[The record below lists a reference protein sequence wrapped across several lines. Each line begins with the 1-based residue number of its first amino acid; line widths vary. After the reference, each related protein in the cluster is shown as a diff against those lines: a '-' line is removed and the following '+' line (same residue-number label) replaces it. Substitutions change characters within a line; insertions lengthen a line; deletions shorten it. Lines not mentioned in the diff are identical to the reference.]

1 LLAELV
7 RSEDFGEEEEH
18 NSDEGRGFG
27 VFGYVAF
34 ADSYLEANA
43 GDKTMYEKK
52 IGGVFNFFFF

>member
-7 RSEDFGEEEEH
+7 RSEDFHEEEEY
-18 NSDEGRGFG
+18 NSDEDRGFG

-43 GDKTMYEKK
+43 GDKTM
-52 IGGVFNFFFF
+52 